1 MEPHIQRLIIHMTV
15 NYQHA
20 MPMQQLAA
28 LVNLSASRMTHLFK
42 RETGMPPQAF
52 LKQVRMSRATQL
64 LKTTCLSVK
73 EVMCLTGF
81 NDASHFTKD
90 FAQRYGLTPSEYR
103 SSYLAD
109 SAEKMV
115 HESYVW

>member
-1 MEPHIQRLIIHMTV
+1 MEPHIHRLILYMTV

-20 MPMQQLAA
+20 LSMQQLAA

-42 RETGMPPQAF
+42 RETGMPPRIF
-52 LKQVRMSRATQL
+52 LKQLRMSRATQL

-73 EVMCLTGF
+73 EVMSLSGF

-90 FAQRYGLTPSEYR
+90 FAQRYGQTPSEYG
-103 SSYLAD
+103 SSYFAD
-109 SAEKMV
+109 GEEKNLP
-115 HESYVW
+115 